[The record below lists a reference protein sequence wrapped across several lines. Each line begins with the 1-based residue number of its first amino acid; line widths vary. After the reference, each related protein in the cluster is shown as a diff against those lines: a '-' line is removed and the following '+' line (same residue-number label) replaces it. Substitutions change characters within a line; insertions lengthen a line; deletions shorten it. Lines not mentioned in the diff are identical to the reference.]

1 MRAPVWWAAA
11 HSPTTGSGP
20 HDLFR
25 RTAWQVTLLPLHL
38 AYDGFLCKLKH
49 SGGRRDG
56 EELQDKTLARGT
68 NHKTPTGVAGR
79 ATRFTPPAR
88 RPHSRGGSSALYLF
102 SPCFQK
108 QDPHPS
114 IGLSRSGDSLESA
127 LPLPHPG
134 DRGEIYRVPSLPYL
148 RLRVRRDEADRFER
162 VEFPPPTAQPATAK
176 RVLRGW
182 TVRTPTKRRQRDDQ
196 AATRKGEGIEPRYQF
211 RPRADSVLKLE
222 G

>member
-148 RLRVRRDEADRFER
+148 RLRQRSTLDRHCR
-162 VEFPPPTAQPATAK
+162 G
-176 RVLRGW
+176 RGW
-182 TVRTPTKRRQRDDQ
+182 GCEQMDGERLPAGQ
-196 AATRKGEGIEPRYQF
+196 AVDVAGHPAGAEVAVGPDCR
-211 RPRADSVLKLE
+211 
-222 G
+222 